1 MPARDRAALVTG
13 STSGLGLAIALRLAR
28 SGYRMTLSY
37 SADDQQASRAL
48 KACREADP
56 SAVLVKSDIGTAA
69 GAAGLVAQAAG
80 AHGRLDVLVNNA
92 ARVIDKAALE
102 MTEADWDA
110 VLDVNLK
117 GAFLCSQH
125 AARLMLAQDDGGVIL
140 NIGSSTGI
148 RGRRNGVN
156 TCASKAGLMIM
167 TQCLAL
173 ELAPRIRVNTIVP
186 GLVVTDETTARFG
199 LGDPAVLRA
208 REEATPLQRLG
219 QPEDVAD
226 AVMLLLSPEAEFI
239 TGQKLV
245 VDGGQNMWL
254 QPTARGALPC
264 PYAYQAWMPRQVL
277 DRAGHR
283 VRRTSGQRSSR
294 GLASS
299 PHACAAAARNRRP
312 GRLGLARHL
321 VHSRCFGPRL
331 GRYLLRRLRHPPDQ
345 SDRPGGPAGDR
356 ARAPERL

>member
-1 MPARDRAALVTG
+1 M
-13 STSGLGLAIALRLAR
+13 
-28 SGYRMTLSY
+28 
-37 SADDQQASRAL
+37 
-48 KACREADP
+48 
-56 SAVLVKSDIGTAA
+56 
-69 GAAGLVAQAAG
+69 
-80 AHGRLDVLVNNA
+80 NNA
-92 ARVIDKAALE
+92 ARVIDKPALE
-102 MTEADWDA
+102 LTEADWDA

-140 NIGSSTGI
+140 NIGASTGI

-186 GLVVTDETTARFG
+186 GLVVTTETAARFG
-199 LGDPAVLRA
+199 LGDPAVRRA

-219 QPEDVAD
+219 QPEDIAD

-254 QPTARGALPC
+254 RRLMSALPYPC
-264 PYAYQAWMPRQVL
+264 AYQRAMPRQVL

-283 VRRTSGQRSSR
+283 PIVRTAPSAGTV
-294 GLASS
+294 
-299 PHACAAAARNRRP
+299 PWPRRP
-312 GRLGLARHL
+312 ISNTSRFVPHFQHGPVTSARLPQHERSDAALLRFCGNLAR
-321 VHSRCFGPRL
+321 
-331 GRYLLRRLRHPPDQ
+331 LLRFGT
-345 SDRPGGPAGDR
+345 SCS
-356 ARAPERL
+356 

>member
-1 MPARDRAALVTG
+1 MPGNDPAALVTG

-37 SADDQQASRAL
+37 SADDQQARRAL
-48 KACREADP
+48 EACREADP
-56 SAVLVKSDIGTAA
+56 SAVLVKSDIGTAV
-69 GAAGLVAQAAG
+69 GAAELVAQAAA

-92 ARVIDKAALE
+92 ARVIDKPALE
-102 MTEADWDA
+102 LTEADWDA

-140 NIGSSTGI
+140 NIGASTGI

-186 GLVVTDETTARFG
+186 GLVVTAETAARFG
-199 LGDPAVLRA
+199 LGDPAVRRA
-208 REEATPLQRLG
+208 REEAIPLQRLG
-219 QPEDVAD
+219 QPEDIAD

-254 QPTARGALPC
+254 RRLPE
-264 PYAYQAWMPRQVL
+264 
-277 DRAGHR
+277 RATLSVR
-283 VRRTSGQRSSR
+283 V
-294 GLASS
+294 
-299 PHACAAAARNRRP
+299 PACDAPP
-312 GRLGLARHL
+312 GR
-321 VHSRCFGPRL
+321 
-331 GRYLLRRLRHPPDQ
+331 
-345 SDRPGGPAGDR
+345 
-356 ARAPERL
+356 